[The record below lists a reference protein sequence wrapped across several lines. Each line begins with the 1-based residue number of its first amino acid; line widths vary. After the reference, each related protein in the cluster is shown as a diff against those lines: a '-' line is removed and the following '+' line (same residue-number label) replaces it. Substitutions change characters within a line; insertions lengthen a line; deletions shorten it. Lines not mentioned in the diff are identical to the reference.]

1 MERRKFIT
9 ATAVAVTAGSLSTV
23 LGATKEKEA
32 KTGVLYNHYLLFWLK
47 KDLTEKEVEDF
58 KGFFEIL
65 KGLPYVKSLTYGKP
79 ANSTPRKVVDNSF
92 TYNLVIQFGSLEDL
106 EAYGKLPTHLN
117 AIKKYS
123 VYWDRMIVH
132 DSILA

>member
-9 ATAVAVTAGSLSTV
+9 ATALAVAAGGVSTV
-23 LGATKEKEA
+23 LAGGTD
-32 KTGVLYNHYLLFWLK
+32 KTNKKGPIYNHFLLFWLK
-47 KDLTEKEVEDF
+47 PELSAKEVEDF
-58 KGFFEIL
+58 TGFFEIL
-65 KGLPYVKSLTYGKP
+65 KGLPYVKSIQWGKP

-92 TYNLVIQFGSLEDL
+92 TYNLVIQFSSLEDL

-123 VYWDRMIVH
+123 VFWDRMIVH
-132 DSILA
+132 DSILL

>member
-9 ATAVAVTAGSLSTV
+9 ATALAVTAGSLTSV
-23 LGATKEKEA
+23 LANATEKES
-32 KTGVLYNHYLLFWLK
+32 KKGLIYNHYLLFWLK
-47 KDLTEKEVEDF
+47 NDLTEKEVADF
-58 KGFFEIL
+58 TGFFEIL
-65 KGLPYVKSLTYGKP
+65 KGLPYVKSLKYGKA

-106 EAYGKLPTHLN
+106 EAYGKLPAHLA

-123 VYWDRMIVH
+123 VYWEKMIVH
-132 DSILA
+132 DSILG

>member
-9 ATAVAVTAGSLSTV
+9 ATAVAVTAGSISTV
-23 LGATKEKEA
+23 LAATTEK
-32 KTGVLYNHYLLFWLK
+32 KGPVYNHYLLFWLK
-47 KDLTEKEVEDF
+47 KDLSEKEVEDF
-58 KGFFEIL
+58 TGFFKIL
-65 KGLPYVKSLTYGKP
+65 STLPYVKSIQYGKP
-79 ANSTPRKVVDNSF
+79 ANSSPRKVVDNSF

-106 EAYGKLPTHLN
+106 EAYGKLPVHLA

-132 DSILA
+132 DSILS

>member
-9 ATAVAVTAGSLSTV
+9 ATALAVTAGSLSSV
-23 LGATKEKEA
+23 LANATEKET
-32 KTGVLYNHYLLFWLK
+32 KKDVIYNHYLLFWLK
-47 KDLTEKEVEDF
+47 KDLTVKEVADF
-58 KGFFEIL
+58 TGFFEIL
-65 KGLPYVKSLTYGKP
+65 KGLPYVKSLKYGK
-79 ANSTPRKVVDNSF
+79 AASSTPRKVVDNSF

-106 EAYGKLPTHLN
+106 EAYGQLPTHLA

-123 VYWDRMIVH
+123 VYWEKMIVH